1 MHKFFVVL
9 FAVLFLNGCASVV
22 DATKSAGSS
31 LESSVVDLLSSTPE
45 GAVANKLLA
54 LTEEVTITELWKE
67 DVSEGQGATLLK
79 LEMAVSDAMVYVV
92 DHTGVVFALNK
103 DSGEVIW
110 EVSTELPVSGGI
122 GLGDENLFLGTT
134 DGEILAF
141 NLADGSTAW
150 SSQVSSE
157 VLSIPRFS
165 EGVVVIK
172 SVDGAITALSADD
185 GKELWTFV
193 KDVPALSLRGTSSP
207 IIKSGGVI
215 SGYAN
220 GKLVVLRL
228 KDGLQIWQ
236 TSVAIPRGRGAISR
250 MVDVDA
256 DPLAGSRFIYA
267 ATFNGGLV
275 SLDIRSGQI
284 SWRRSELS
292 SYKQMAADWTS
303 VFVVD
308 VNDSIWS
315 ADQTDGTINWQQKEL
330 ENRRLSPPAAVGDYI
345 VVGDFEGYVH
355 VLSVADGRIV
365 GRIQVSDNAIKSVP
379 LVDEDVFYIQ
389 DIEGRTTALQLS
401 ITEE

>member
-1 MHKFFVVL
+1 MRKSFAVL

-31 LESSVVDLLSSTPE
+31 IENSVVDLLSSSPE
-45 GAVANKLLA
+45 GAVANELVA
-54 LTEEVTITELWKE
+54 LTEEVVINELWKE
-67 DVSEGQGATLLK
+67 DVSEGQGDALLK

-92 DHTGVVFALNK
+92 DHTGVIFALSK
-103 DSGEVIW
+103 DSGEVVW
-110 EVSTELPVSGGI
+110 EVSTELPISGGI
-122 GLGDENLFLGTT
+122 GLGDERLFLGTT

-141 NLADGSTAW
+141 NLTDGSTAW
-150 SSQVSSE
+150 TSQVSSE

-165 EGVVVIK
+165 DGIVVIK

-185 GKELWTFV
+185 GKELWSFV

-207 IIKSGGVI
+207 VIKSGGVI

-236 TSVAIPRGRGAISR
+236 TSVAIPRGRGALSR

-256 DPLAGSRFIYA
+256 DPLAGNRFIYA
-267 ATFNGGLV
+267 ATYNGGLV
-275 SLDIRSGQI
+275 SLDIRTGQI
-284 SWRRSELS
+284 GWRRSELS

-308 VNDSIWS
+308 VIDSIWS
-315 ADQTDGTINWQQKEL
+315 TDQTDGTINWQQKEL
-330 ENRRLSPPAAVGDYI
+330 ENRRLTPPAAVGDYI

-355 VLSVADGRIV
+355 VLSATDGRIV
-365 GRIQVSDNAIKSVP
+365 GRIQVSNNAIKSVP
-379 LVDEDVFYIQ
+379 MVDEDVFYVQ
-389 DIEGRTTALQLS
+389 DIEGIITALQLGL
-401 ITEE
+401 TEE